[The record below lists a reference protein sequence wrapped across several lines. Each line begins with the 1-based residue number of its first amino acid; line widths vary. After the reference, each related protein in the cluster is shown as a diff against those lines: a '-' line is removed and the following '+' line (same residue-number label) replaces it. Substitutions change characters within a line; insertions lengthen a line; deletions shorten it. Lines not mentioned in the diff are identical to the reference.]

1 MQKDK
6 NALNIFHIC
15 GIALCAIVIFFISL
29 SDDDEARSFMLLV
42 QISVLIC
49 AIYALVPAFRA
60 RGATL
65 LFKIL
70 TLVNI
75 LICLNTEIYR
85 GTVLFWATVST
96 PIALYL
102 IFLYLLSKLA
112 LYLANRKNTE

>member
-1 MQKDK
+1 
-6 NALNIFHIC
+6 
-15 GIALCAIVIFFISL
+15 
-29 SDDDEARSFMLLV
+29 MLLV
-42 QISVLIC
+42 QTSVLIC

-60 RGATL
+60 HRATL

-70 TLVNI
+70 IIANI

-85 GTVLFWATVST
+85 GTVLFWTTVSV

-112 LYLANRKNTE
+112 LYLASRKSKS

>member
-6 NALNIFHIC
+6 NALNIFLIC

-29 SDDDEARSFMLLV
+29 SDDDEVRSFMLLV
-42 QISVLIC
+42 QTSILIC
-49 AIYALVPAFRA
+49 AIYALVSAFRA
-60 RGATL
+60 HGAAL

-70 TLVNI
+70 IVANI

-85 GTVLFWATVST
+85 GIVLFWATVSA
-96 PIALYL
+96 PITLYL
-102 IFLYLLSKLA
+102 VFLYLLCKLA